1 MAFTSFGDKQGFLQT
16 TSFQPTSLTFSS
28 TMPLA
33 S

>member
-1 MAFTSFGDKQGFLQT
+1 MPLTSAGLRQAFLQT

-28 TMPLA
+28 TRPFF